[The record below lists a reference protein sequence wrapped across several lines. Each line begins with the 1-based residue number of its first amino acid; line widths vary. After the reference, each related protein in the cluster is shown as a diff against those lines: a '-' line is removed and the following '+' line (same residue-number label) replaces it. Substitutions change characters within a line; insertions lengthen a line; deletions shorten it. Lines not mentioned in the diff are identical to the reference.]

1 MPHNDSIR
9 LRLQAEPGTLRL
21 MSTALGPQKALDLR
35 QAEFARRFAESGDPR
50 KAAIEAGFPPA
61 KAESIGRELLDRPNI
76 ALGIARA
83 ARPRLMRSL
92 PMALTTLDYLAEKAF
107 SERVRLEAAKAIVDR
122 CGLVP
127 PKPHTEREGDIP
139 LHEMTLEELQA
150 KIAGWMAQ
158 AENDRASR
166 AKDISPDPDL
176 AT

>member
-1 MPHNDSIR
+1 
-9 LRLQAEPGTLRL
+9 

-35 QAEFARRFAESGDPR
+35 QAEFARRFAEYGDPR
-50 KAAIEAGFPPA
+50 KAAIEAGYPPA
-61 KAESIGRELLDRPNI
+61 NAEAIGRELLDRPNI

-92 PMALTTLDYLAEKAF
+92 PMALTTLDYLADKAV

-127 PKPHTEREGDIP
+127 PKPHAEREGDIP

-166 AKDISPDPDL
+166 AKDITPASPDPADAEPL
-176 AT
+176 S